1 MAGENE
7 NVSNENVNPEIQM
20 LQVIVQ
26 FMNRVDLKGS
36 GVPAFNASI
45 NYLQEKAQAIMA
57 SEQDQVETVRGAPLP
72 PNVDE

>member
-36 GVPAFNASI
+36 EVPAFNASI

-57 SEQDQVETVRGAPLP
+57 SEQVLVETVSGAPLP

>member
-26 FMNRVDLKGS
+26 FMN
-36 GVPAFNASI
+36 I
-45 NYLQEKAQAIMA
+45 I
-57 SEQDQVETVRGAPLP
+57 
-72 PNVDE
+72 

>member
-36 GVPAFNASI
+36 EVPAFNASI
-45 NYLQEKAQAIMA
+45 SYLQEKAQAIMA